1 MKTETKKKFI
11 ALATILVIGTIMT
24 VAVAKL
30 AGNNTGLKHFIIVAS
45 TALAGNV
52 IATPKGGSMWP
63 KGMKTWIGFIAA
75 VLLISTLF
83 RALECF
89 II

>member
-11 ALATILVIGTIMT
+11 VLATILVIGTIMT

-30 AGNNTGLKHFIIVAS
+30 AGNNTDLKNFIFVAS
-45 TALAGNV
+45 TVLAGHV

-63 KGMKTWIGFIAA
+63 KGIKNRIGLIAA

-83 RALECF
+83 WALECF
-89 II
+89 IF